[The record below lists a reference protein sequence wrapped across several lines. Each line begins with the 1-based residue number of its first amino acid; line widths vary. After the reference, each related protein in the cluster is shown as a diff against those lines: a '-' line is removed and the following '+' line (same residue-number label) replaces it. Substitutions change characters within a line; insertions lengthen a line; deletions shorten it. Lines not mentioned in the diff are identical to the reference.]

1 MCLLS
6 YLHAVVLN
14 NTMQYS
20 IWYGTLQAYQLP
32 ACLLHAPL
40 LASTTSKQVF
50 SSKVIDA
57 AIV

>member
-1 MCLLS
+1 MVHYRHTSC
-6 YLHAVVLN
+6 
-14 NTMQYS
+14 
-20 IWYGTLQAYQLP
+20 LP
-32 ACLLHAPL
+32 ACLLHAPQ